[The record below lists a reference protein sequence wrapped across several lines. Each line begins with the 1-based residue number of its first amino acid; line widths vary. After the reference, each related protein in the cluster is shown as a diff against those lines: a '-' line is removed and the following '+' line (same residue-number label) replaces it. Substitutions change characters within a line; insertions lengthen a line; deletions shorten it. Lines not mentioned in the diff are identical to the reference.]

1 MCSHAPA
8 RPQTHIMQTWPSS
21 RYGHSGLYIMWR
33 FRPFR
38 LRFRPGPALRFA
50 LHRNSFVVALVALRS
65 ALSLGSRHVSTPAPL
80 PGVISHNKCAQ
91 KVNSGKHDVR
101 KGAHFHSNII
111 PFDRRRSSLGPKV
124 LPHPRPRES
133 RRPPGPLRQAGLPRF
148 ADKKGLPLPPKRTG
162 PRA

>member
-1 MCSHAPA
+1 MCSHAPS
-8 RPQTHIMQTWPSS
+8 RPQTHIMQTWSS
-21 RYGHSGLYIMWR
+21 PRSGRSGLYIMWR

-65 ALSLGSRHVSTPAPL
+65 ALSLGSRHAPPPAPL
-80 PGVISHNKCAQ
+80 PGVISHNRCAQ
-91 KVNSGKHDVR
+91 KVNSGKHDVCG
-101 KGAHFHSNII
+101 GAHFHSCII
-111 PFDRRRSSLGPKV
+111 LFDRHRPSLGAKV
-124 LPHPRPRES
+124 LPHPSPREW
-133 RRPPGPLRQAGLPRF
+133 RRPPSPLRQAWLPRF